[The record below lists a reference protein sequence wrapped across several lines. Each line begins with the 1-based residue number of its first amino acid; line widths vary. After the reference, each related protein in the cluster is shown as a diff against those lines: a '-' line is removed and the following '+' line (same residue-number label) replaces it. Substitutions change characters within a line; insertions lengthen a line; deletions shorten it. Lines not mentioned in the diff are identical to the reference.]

1 MRAEDWVD
9 RLFATIEQVS
19 TEQFAYG
26 KNDCCLFSARVVDAM
41 TGSEYAKKLAEMY
54 HDERSALAYINSFG
68 SIQEAVKDWLGE
80 PANLAYVRR
89 GDVVLF
95 NNEGRETL
103 GICVGDRIVSVGEVG
118 IAYVPM
124 EQAICTWKVN

>member
-1 MRAEDWVD
+1 MKHEDWVGQ
-9 RLFATIEQVS
+9 LFATIEKVS
-19 TEQFAYG
+19 NESFAYG
-26 KNDCCLFSARVVDAM
+26 KNDCCLFAARVVDAM
-41 TGSEYAKKLAEMY
+41 TGTEYAKKLAEMY

-80 PANLAYVRR
+80 PTNLAFVQR

-103 GICVGDRIVSVGEVG
+103 GICVGDRIVSVAETGV
-118 IAYVPM
+118 AYVPM
-124 EQAICTWKVN
+124 EQAICTWKVK

>member
-1 MRAEDWVD
+1 MKHEHWVD
-9 RLFATIEQVS
+9 FLFATIEKVT
-19 TEQFAYG
+19 TESFAYG

-41 TGSEYAKKLAEMY
+41 TGTEYAKKLAEMY

-68 SIQEAVKDWLGE
+68 SIQEAVKDWLGDTT
-80 PANLAYVRR
+80 NLAFVQR

-103 GICVGDRIVSVGEVG
+103 GICVGDRIVSVAETGV
-118 IAYVPM
+118 AYVPM
-124 EQAICTWKVN
+124 EQAICTWKVK

>member
-1 MRAEDWVD
+1 MKHEDWVD
-9 RLFATIEQVS
+9 QLFATIEKVS
-19 TEQFAYG
+19 NESFAYG

-41 TGSEYAKKLAEMY
+41 TGTEYAKKLAEMY

-68 SIQEAVKDWLGE
+68 SIQEAVKDWLGK
-80 PANLAYVRR
+80 PTNLAFVQR

-103 GICVGDRIVSVGEVG
+103 GICVGDRIVSVGQTG

-124 EQAICTWKVN
+124 DQAICTWKVK

>member
-1 MRAEDWVD
+1 MKHEQWVD
-9 RLFATIEQVS
+9 FLFATIEKVT
-19 TEQFAYG
+19 TESFAYG

-41 TGSEYAKKLAEMY
+41 TGTDYAQKLAEMY

-80 PANLAYVRR
+80 PTNLAFVQR

-103 GICVGDRIVSVGEVG
+103 GICIGDRIVSVAETGV
-118 IAYVPM
+118 AYVSM
-124 EQAICTWKVN
+124 EQAICTWKVK